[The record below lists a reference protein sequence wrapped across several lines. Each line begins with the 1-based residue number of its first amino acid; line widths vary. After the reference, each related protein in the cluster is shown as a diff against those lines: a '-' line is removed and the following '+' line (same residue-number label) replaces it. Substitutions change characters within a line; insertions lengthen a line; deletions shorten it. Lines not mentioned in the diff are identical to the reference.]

1 MFFVELIFVL
11 VTVLLITSLFSA
23 CGVRCGPWPGVLWLF
38 VMLFLVT
45 WALGIWI
52 RPIGPPLW
60 GAYWV
65 PYLLVAF
72 FLAVLLAATA
82 PAPPQP
88 PVQPPGATPLP
99 GSRTRAE
106 VNEEAAE
113 EEAAVVTTL
122 NVFFWLVLLLAVIAI
137 VVHYARPSFVVDAFT
152 PPATFE
158 TAAQAGPCY
167 AAVEINE
174 AGVCCSCLPTTEPME
189 IPALT
194 RPRLS

>member
-1 MFFVELIFVL
+1 ML

-65 PYLLVAF
+65 PYLLVAL

-82 PAPPQP
+82 PARPRP

-99 GSRTRAE
+99 GSRTPAE
-106 VNEEAAE
+106 VNEQAA

-137 VVHYARPSFVVDAFT
+137 VVHYARPSFVVT
-152 PPATFE
+152 SGST
-158 TAAQAGPCY
+158 
-167 AAVEINE
+167 
-174 AGVCCSCLPTTEPME
+174 PTTSIAATLGRSMWR
-189 IPALT
+189 AFGM
-194 RPRLS
+194 S

>member
-1 MFFVELIFVL
+1 MAFVELMFVL
-11 VTVLLITSLFSA
+11 VIVLLITSMFSA

-45 WALGIWI
+45 WALGVWI
-52 RPIGPPLW
+52 RPIGPSLW

-82 PAPPQP
+82 PVPPRRP

-99 GSRTRAE
+99 DSRTPAE
-106 VNEEAAE
+106 IKEQEAE
-113 EEAAVVTTL
+113 EEAAVVITL

-137 VVHYARPSFVVDAFT
+137 VAHYALP
-152 PPATFE
+152 
-158 TAAQAGPCY
+158 
-167 AAVEINE
+167 
-174 AGVCCSCLPTTEPME
+174 GV
-189 IPALT
+189 
-194 RPRLS
+194 